1 VTLRQV
7 YRYGKEIWEEDSS
20 FDFKEE
26 MTIKTNSWPW
36 IALFEII
43 PFWNQILQKVNIAI
57 DNCDIHH
64 YNVSSFCLFWVV
76 VVATVSHRVPLMNP
90 IESHIINFFETCT
103 LPIGIKL
110 ESVFRKDTS
119 LLADWI
125 KHGHQRQLFIP
136 IFFSLIF
143 MT

>member
-1 VTLRQV
+1 MEV
-7 YRYGKEIWEEDSS
+7 I
-20 FDFKEE
+20 
-26 MTIKTNSWPW
+26 PW

-76 VVATVSHRVPLMNP
+76 MVATVSHTCRFLLMNP

-103 LPIGIKL
+103 LPIQNWDQTGKCM
-110 ESVFRKDTS
+110 EG
-119 LLADWI
+119 LL
-125 KHGHQRQLFIP
+125 
-136 IFFSLIF
+136 
-143 MT
+143 

>member
-1 VTLRQV
+1 LRQV
-7 YRYGKEIWEEDSS
+7 YRYGKEIWEEESS
-20 FDFKEE
+20 FNFKEKL
-26 MTIKTNSWPW
+26 TIKTNSWPW
-36 IALFEII
+36 MALFEII

-64 YNVSSFCLFWVV
+64 YNISSFCLFWVV
-76 VVATVSHRVPLMNP
+76 MVATVSHTCRFLLMNL

-110 ESVFRKDTS
+110 ESVWKIFCKDTS

-125 KHGHQRQLFIP
+125 KHVICIGNC
-136 IFFSLIF
+136 
-143 MT
+143 